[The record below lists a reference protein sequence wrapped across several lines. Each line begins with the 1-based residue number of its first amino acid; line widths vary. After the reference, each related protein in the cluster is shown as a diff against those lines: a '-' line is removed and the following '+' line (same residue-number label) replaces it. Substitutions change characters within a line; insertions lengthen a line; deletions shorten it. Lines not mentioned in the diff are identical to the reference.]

1 MLEQAVWV
9 VGGSHTYPDN
19 DAHALALR
27 GEGEH
32 LQDAEGQ
39 DLAARRPQLHGGEVS
54 ADQSEPN
61 ALRPLHQCDLGAS
74 KTNSEDTRH
83 CRCLHIGHH
92 VTVSHQS
99 PSAGPSGSL
108 THLHGLSSSS
118 GRASPPMSPSPQK
131 GGQVWA
137 GFLGCRGLQE
147 RTDFNL
153 AVFLREE
160 TGPEQPV
167 GTLLWERQVT
177 YQSHLS
183 GLTPLSATWDMADVE
198 PHSGS

>member
-61 ALRPLHQCDLGAS
+61 ALRPLHQCDLGPARQTQ
-74 KTNSEDTRH
+74 KTHGIAGACTSDT
-83 CRCLHIGHH
+83 
-92 VTVSHQS
+92 
-99 PSAGPSGSL
+99 
-108 THLHGLSSSS
+108 
-118 GRASPPMSPSPQK
+118 MSQ
-131 GGQVWA
+131 
-137 GFLGCRGLQE
+137 
-147 RTDFNL
+147 
-153 AVFLREE
+153 
-160 TGPEQPV
+160 
-167 GTLLWERQVT
+167 
-177 YQSHLS
+177 
-183 GLTPLSATWDMADVE
+183 
-198 PHSGS
+198 